1 MNKKTSLPNNKRVSQ
16 SNTKH
21 DEQIIEPKKQ
31 SNTDNGK
38 TTITPMSKDPLM
50 GIF

>member
-1 MNKKTSLPNNKRVSQ
+1 MNKKTSLPNNKTASPC
-16 SNTKH
+16 NAKY
-21 DEQIIEPKKQ
+21 DEPTTEPKEQ
-31 SNTDNGK
+31 GNTDNGK

>member
-1 MNKKTSLPNNKRVSQ
+1 MNKKTLLPNNKTASPC
-16 SNTKH
+16 NAKH
-21 DEQIIEPKKQ
+21 NEPTNEPQVQ
-31 SNTDNGK
+31 SNTDNVK